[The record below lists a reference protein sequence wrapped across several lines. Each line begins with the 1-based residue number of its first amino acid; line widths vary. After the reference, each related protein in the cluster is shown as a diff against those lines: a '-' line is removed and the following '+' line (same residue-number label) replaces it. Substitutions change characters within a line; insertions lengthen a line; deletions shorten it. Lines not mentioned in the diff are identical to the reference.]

1 MTIQEY
7 LDEAQALAE
16 EICANA
22 PIAVRE
28 SRALVAAAFDHDE
41 AELWEMSR
49 EMGRRVFATEDVKE
63 GPLAFIEKRAP
74 VWKGR

>member
-1 MTIQEY
+1 M
-7 LDEAQALAE
+7 
-16 EICANA
+16 
-22 PIAVRE
+22 
-28 SRALVAAAFDHDE
+28 LVAAAFDHDE